1 MRKPP
6 HGSPR
11 FGQRGRQELRVEPQF
26 GRIGTQFHFNAFY
39 FERRKPVRVIIQGP
53 GHLVLYSTLL
63 TTDDDGSIAYV
74 KLTITAGKDWPLGTY
89 TFSVDGISETFILT
103 R

>member
-1 MRKPP
+1 MRKPL
-6 HGSPR
+6 HDSLR

-26 GRIGTQFHFNAFY
+26 GRIGTQFHFNAFH
-39 FERRKPVRVIIQGP
+39 FERRKSVRVIIQGP
-53 GHLVLYSTLL
+53 GQLVLYSTML

-74 KLTITAGKDWPLGTY
+74 RLTLTAGNDWPLGTY
-89 TFSVDGISETFILT
+89 TFSVDGISEKFVLT